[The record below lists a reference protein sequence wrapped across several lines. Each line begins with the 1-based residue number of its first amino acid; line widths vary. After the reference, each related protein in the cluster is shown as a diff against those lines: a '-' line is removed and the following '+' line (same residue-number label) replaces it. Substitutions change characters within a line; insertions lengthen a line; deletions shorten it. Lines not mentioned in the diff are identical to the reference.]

1 MMRLDGKIGLVTGG
15 GSGIGRA
22 ICELF
27 AREGA
32 VVIPVDLLENR
43 ARETA
48 ELVTA
53 AGGVATPIAADVSR
67 RESVE
72 QMAAEALEAHGRVDI
87 LVNNAG
93 FNSGDDILELDEEAW
108 DLDLRVV
115 LKSVYLCC
123 RALLPQMIEHRYGS
137 IVNMS
142 SVNGLMGLSS
152 EAYSAAK
159 AGVINLTQNLAV
171 RYGRHGVRVNTICPG
186 TVRTPIWRNVLE
198 KDPEVFERLT
208 KWYPLGRV
216 GEPEDIARPA
226 LFLASDDAAWI
237 TGQILVVDG
246 GLTAGIYA
254 MSMELTAKSE
264 G

>member
-1 MMRLDGKIGLVTGG
+1 MRLDGKIGLVTGG

-32 VVIPVDLLENR
+32 VVIPVDLVEER

-53 AGGVATPIAADVSR
+53 AGGVATPITADVSR
-67 RESVE
+67 SEAVE
-72 QMAAEALEAHGRVDI
+72 RMAAEALAAYGRVDI

-93 FNSGDDILELDEEAW
+93 FNSGDDILELDEQTW

-123 RALLPQMIEHRYGS
+123 KALLPQMIEHRYGS

-159 AGVINLTQNLAV
+159 AGVINLTQNLAI
-171 RYGRHGVRVNTICPG
+171 RHGRHGIRANAICPG
-186 TVRTPIWRNVLE
+186 TVRTPIWREVLKE
-198 KDPEVFERLT
+198 DPDIFERLT
-208 KWYPLGRV
+208 RWYPLGRI
-216 GEPEDIARPA
+216 GEPEDIAPAA

-237 TGQILVVDG
+237 TGQVLTVDG

-254 MSMELTAKSE
+254 MSMEIAAKSE

>member
-1 MMRLDGKIGLVTGG
+1 MRLDGKIALVTGG

-32 VVIPVDLLENR
+32 AVIPVDLRGDL

-53 AGGVATPIAADVSR
+53 AGGVATPIEADVSR
-67 RESVE
+67 REPVE
-72 QMAAEALEAHGRVDI
+72 RMAAEAIEAHGRVDI

-93 FNSGDDILELDEEAW
+93 WNSGDDVDEETW

-123 RALLPQMIEHRYGS
+123 RALLPQMVERRHGAV
-137 IVNMS
+137 VNMS
-142 SVNGLMGLSS
+142 SVNGLLGLSS

-159 AGVINLTQNLAV
+159 AGVINLTQNLAI
-171 RYGRHGVRVNTICPG
+171 RHGRDGVRVNAICPG
-186 TVRTPIWRNVLE
+186 TVRTPIWRDVLKE
-198 KDPEVFERLT
+198 DPDIFERLT
-208 KWYPLGRV
+208 KWYPLGRI
-216 GEPEDIARPA
+216 GEPEDIAKPA
-226 LFLASDDAAWI
+226 LFLASDDAGWI
-237 TGQILVVDG
+237 TGQVLIVDG
-246 GLTAGIYA
+246 GMTAGIYA
-254 MSMELTAKSE
+254 LSTEIAAKAE